1 MATVSLRTSR
11 ASFTLAHLDEQI
23 TAVFFYFVAA
33 GLERR
38 KLIQIT
44 VRVLMDSPAPNPD
57 LGAAHGEEQEH
68 SNRNHENDCYHSQRL
83 IGRECGTGGCG
94 TRKRQQGADE
104 CVRPYTSL

>member
-57 LGAAHGEEQEH
+57 LRRMAR
-68 SNRNHENDCYHSQRL
+68 NRSIPTE
-83 IGRECGTGGCG
+83 T
-94 TRKRQQGADE
+94 TRTVVITAS
-104 CVRPYTSL
+104 VS

>member
-57 LGAAHGEEQEH
+57 LRRMVFINKMVASDARIPFGGVKASGH
-68 SNRNHENDCYHSQRL
+68 
-83 IGRECGTGGCG
+83 GRELGLVGIREFVNAKTVWI
-94 TRKRQQGADE
+94 E
-104 CVRPYTSL
+104 